1 MVKLNS
7 NAVVTPSHAF
17 FTTSFSLNILRDLSY
32 KTGKL
37 LTISESSSLLDISSE
52 TLSIFSVFKKEFL
65 VHLQEFTY
73 SPFLLEEC

>member
-17 FTTSFSLNILRDLSY
+17 FTSFSLNSLRDLSY

-65 VHLQEFTY
+65 VYLQEFTY